1 MKKKIF
7 LLLTLCLVVAQTIFA
22 QTNKQKLFVESQN
35 RSEVKLNSLIFLGII
50 NPAIEAYVNEHT
62 SLQLE
67 AIGIF
72 YPRNFLWTGE
82 PLTLASAF
90 LEYRYYFKSNHH
102 GFFLGPNAGIGVF
115 RMSKGVIPIIGDS
128 YDGRGALQYGYNM
141 MLGLDIGYKFN
152 LSEYCSLEI
161 CFSPGYQVAR
171 YEGFTPEGGMY
182 VGLNKSGEWLP
193 LYKGGVSLNFKL

>member
-7 LLLTLCLVVAQTIFA
+7 LLITLCLLVAQTIFP
-22 QTNKQKLFVESQN
+22 QTNKHKPFVESQN
-35 RSEVKLNSLIFLGII
+35 RSEVKLNSLILLGII

-128 YDGRGALQYGYNM
+128 YDGSGALQYGYNM

-152 LSEYCSLEI
+152 LAEYCSLEI

-171 YEGFTPEGGMY
+171 YEGFTPDGGMY

-193 LYKGGVSLNFKL
+193 LYKGGISLNFKL

>member
-7 LLLTLCLVVAQTIFA
+7 LLLILCLLVAQTIFP
-22 QTNKQKLFVESQN
+22 QTNRYRLFVESKN

-50 NPAIEAYVNEHT
+50 NPAIEVYVNEYT

-72 YPRNFLWTGE
+72 FPRNFLWTGE
-82 PLTLASAF
+82 PLTLGAAF
-90 LEYRYYFKSNHH
+90 LEYRYYFKSNQH

-128 YDGRGALQYGYNM
+128 YDGSGALQYGYNM

-152 LSEYCSLEI
+152 ISKYCSFEI
-161 CFSPGYQVAR
+161 CFSPGYQVAF
-171 YEGFTPEGGMY
+171 YEGFTPDGGMY
-182 VGLNKSGEWLP
+182 VGLKKSGEWLP
-193 LYKGGVSLNFKL
+193 LYKGGISLNFKL

>member
-7 LLLTLCLVVAQTIFA
+7 LLLIGILFVIQTTFA
-22 QTNKQKLFVESQN
+22 QTDKYIVVEKLN
-35 RSEVKLNSLIFLGII
+35 RSEVKLNSLILLGII
-50 NPAIEAYVNEHT
+50 NPAIEAYATEHT

-82 PLTLASAF
+82 PLTLVSAF
-90 LEYRYYFKSNHH
+90 LEYRYYFKANHH

-128 YDGRGALQYGYNM
+128 YDGSGTLQYGYNM

-152 LSEYCSLEI
+152 LSEYCFLEI

-171 YEGFTPEGGMY
+171 YEGFTSDRGMY

-193 LYKGGVSLNFKL
+193 AYKGGVSLNFKL

>member
-1 MKKKIF
+1 MI
-7 LLLTLCLVVAQTIFA
+7 QTTFA
-22 QTNKQKLFVESQN
+22 QTDKSIVVEKLN
-35 RSEVKLNSLIFLGII
+35 RSEVKLNSLILLGII
-50 NPAIEAYVNEHT
+50 NPAIEVYINEHT

-67 AIGIF
+67 AMGIF

-90 LEYRYYFKSNHH
+90 LEYRYYFKNNHH

-128 YDGRGALQYGYNM
+128 YYGSGALQYGYNM

-152 LSEYCSLEI
+152 ISEYCSIEI

-171 YEGFTPEGGMY
+171 YEGFTSDRQMY

-193 LYKGGVSLNFKL
+193 AYKGGVSLNFKL

>member
-7 LLLTLCLVVAQTIFA
+7 LLLTLCLLVAQTIFP
-22 QTNKQKLFVESQN
+22 QTNRYRLFVESKN
-35 RSEVKLNSLIFLGII
+35 RSEVKLNSLIFQGII
-50 NPAIEAYVNEHT
+50 NPAIEVYVNEYT

-72 YPRNFLWTGE
+72 FPRNFLWTGE
-82 PLTLASAF
+82 PLTLGAAF
-90 LEYRYYFKSNHH
+90 LEYRYYFKSNQH

-128 YDGRGALQYGYNM
+128 YDGSGALQYGYNM

-152 LSEYCSLEI
+152 ISKYCSFEI

-171 YEGFTPEGGMY
+171 YEGFTPDGGMY
-182 VGLNKSGEWLP
+182 VGLKKSGEWLP
-193 LYKGGVSLNFKL
+193 LYKGGISLNFKL

>member
-1 MKKKIF
+1 MKKRIF
-7 LLLTLCLVVAQTIFA
+7 LLLIVCLFGTQTIFA
-22 QTNKQKLFVESQN
+22 QTNRYKRFVELQN
-35 RSEVKLNSLIFLGII
+35 RSEVKLNSLILLGII
-50 NPAIEAYVNEHT
+50 NPAIEVYISKKT

-72 YPRNFLWTGE
+72 YPRSFLGTGE
-82 PLTLASAF
+82 PLTLGAAF
-90 LEYRYYFKSNHH
+90 LEYRYYFKNHHH

-115 RMSKGVIPIIGDS
+115 RLSKGVIPIIGDDYKGS
-128 YDGRGALQYGYNM
+128 GYLQYGYNM

-152 LSEYCSLEI
+152 ISEYFSIEI

-171 YEGFTPEGGMY
+171 YEGFTPDGGMY

-193 LYKGGVSLNFKL
+193 LYKGGISLNFKL